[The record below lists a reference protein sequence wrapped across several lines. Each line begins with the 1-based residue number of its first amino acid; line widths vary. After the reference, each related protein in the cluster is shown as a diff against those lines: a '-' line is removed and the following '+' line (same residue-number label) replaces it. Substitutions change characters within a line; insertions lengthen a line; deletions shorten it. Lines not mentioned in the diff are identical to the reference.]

1 MIRSVS
7 SLLSEELVLE
17 AFRVGESGSEDHS
30 STIEVSS
37 LLINL
42 ASSFKEARSARDNGT
57 VPSSSFISLGFR
69 HPLEDTYQMGVYL

>member
-30 STIEVSS
+30 SPIRVSCP
-37 LLINL
+37 LINL
-42 ASSFKEARSARDNGT
+42 ASSFKEARSARDSGT
-57 VPSSSFISLGFR
+57 VPSSIF
-69 HPLEDTYQMGVYL
+69 Y